1 MLVRCWGARGSIPVS
16 GKEYLKYG
24 GDTPCIEIR
33 TKDDDIIII
42 DAGTGIRRLGNAL
55 LAEGRRDYTMFFT
68 HAHWDHLIGFP
79 FFKPLYYQSVKINVF
94 GCSFAQST
102 IKEMLSKVMSAPH
115 FPVDYEE
122 IHCVINYHE
131 TCGDQFTLKSMNVT
145 SIPLSH
151 PNQGVGYKFEEDGKT
166 FVFLTDNEL
175 SYMHP
180 GGLTFDEYRVFCTG
194 ADFLIHDS
202 EFMKKDYKKTWGHST
217 CNDAVR
223 LALESRV
230 KKLGLY
236 HHNQERTDK
245 GVDAMLEE
253 SKKLIRKGQAPLEC
267 VAMHQGMEIIL

>member
-1 MLVRCWGARGSIPVS
+1 MIIRCWGARGSIPVS

-24 GDTPCIEIR
+24 GETPCIEIR

-55 LAEGRRDYTMFFT
+55 LAEGRHDYTMFFT

-79 FFKPLYYQSVKINVF
+79 FFKPIYHQAVRINMF
-94 GCSFAQST
+94 GCPFAQST
-102 IKEMLSKVMSAPH
+102 VKEMLSKVMSAPH

-122 IHCVINYHE
+122 IHCDIAYHE
-131 TCGDQFTLKSMNVT
+131 TCGDEFTVKSMKVT
-145 SIPLSH
+145 SIALSH

-175 SYMHP
+175 SYQHP
-180 GGLTFDEYRVFCTG
+180 GGLLFEDYRKFCAG

-202 EFMKKDYKKTWGHST
+202 EFMEEDYKKTWGHST
-217 CNDAVR
+217 FKDAVR
-223 LALESRV
+223 LALESDV

-236 HHNQERTDK
+236 HHNQERSDK
-245 GVDAMLEE
+245 GVDAMLSA
-253 SKKLIRKGQAPLEC
+253 SKDLIRRAKAPLEC
-267 VAMHQGMEIIL
+267 VALSQSMEFIL